1 MSDFAPTQHPWWV
14 AVTQVLNQRTVL
26 RCSVCV
32 LLFFL
37 VSLTGRRAACSPP
50 VVFAQ
55 STAWYAETSWSLRCD
70 SKAAA
75 HRERW
80 NPLQNHRT
88 RNTSA
93 VVGHVFGTLA
103 YTDAIKQHIKCATF
117 STINLFKIEVRATD
131 TVLFWPTE
139 KDVCRPQIYLVSAH
153 IQWWRGKSN
162 IGSREWSTSLN
173 APHHRT
179 GHCWWCD
186 RSPMCAV
193 LKYCDDTRQNRK
205 HVYHAHVCEVENI
218 IRQSERGS

>member
-131 TVLFWPTE
+131 IVLTNGEGCMSPTNLPCISTNPMM
-139 KDVCRPQIYLVSAH
+139 KRKIQHRVSRVVDILKRSTPPNWTLLVM
-153 IQWWRGKSN
+153 W
-162 IGSREWSTSLN
+162 
-173 APHHRT
+173 
-179 GHCWWCD
+179 
-186 RSPMCAV
+186 
-193 LKYCDDTRQNRK
+193 
-205 HVYHAHVCEVENI
+205 
-218 IRQSERGS
+218 